1 MKTFS
6 IIIPV
11 YNGQDVVGTALDSIY
26 SQNLPIEDFEVICVD
41 DRSPTMDTWNV
52 LNSYTYNEV
61 HPENL
66 KLLRHEVNKRQGAAR
81 NTALRHAEG
90 EWILYLD
97 ADDYFVEK
105 SLLKLQKQLVKYQ
118 DVDLAMFDYQ
128 EDITTSSNIINKSVY
143 ANQNLTAGIVLSGG
157 DFIQKYPVPWG
168 PVFYAYKRN
177 FLIEHNIKFVESVRF
192 EDTDYVIR
200 CTLLANKMLFL
211 PIDIYSYVIHKGTTT
226 SISNDI
232 FKIAEYAELACRLKS
247 IAENFIERDYNA
259 GMAAMNHHIFC
270 YHTLLGIYLWRLPYK
285 DIVEILDKYPPY
297 ANSNDKLINFTR
309 KHPRVYAAL
318 AQVARPFLL
327 AAVWLKNK
335 LK

>member
-11 YNGQDVVGTALDSIY
+11 YNGDDVIGRALDSIY
-26 SQNLPIEDFEVICVD
+26 SQGLADEQFEVICVD
-41 DRSPTMDTWNV
+41 DCSPTMDTWNV

-97 ADDYFVEK
+97 ADDYFVGN
-105 SLLKLQKQLVKYQ
+105 SLGLLKEKLTNFPNCDCL
-118 DVDLAMFDYQ
+118 MFDFL
-128 EDITTSSNIINKSVY
+128 EIKSHTIKQSIY
-143 ANQNLTAGIVLSGG
+143 ASQNLPSEIIMSGG
-157 DFIQKYPVPWG
+157 EFIQRYPIPWVPWL
-168 PVFYAYKRN
+168 YAYKRN
-177 FLIEHNIKFVESVRF
+177 FLQKNEISFVEGVRF
-192 EDTDYVIR
+192 EDTDYVIK
-200 CTLLANKMLFL
+200 CTLYASSMAFL
-211 PIDIYSYVIHKGTTT
+211 PLEVVAHVVNYGSTTT
-226 SISNDI
+226 VGNDI
-232 FKIAEYAELACRLKS
+232 IKITDLFKLSLRLRILAESFLES
-247 IAENFIERDYNA
+247 NRDA
-259 GMAAMNHHIFC
+259 AMAAMNHHIYN
-270 YHTLLGIYLWRLPYK
+270 YHSLLVRYLWRLPYK
-285 DIVEILDKYPPY
+285 DIIEILDKYPPY
-297 ANSNDKLINFTR
+297 ANSNDKLIDLTR

-327 AAVWLKNK
+327 AAVWMKNK